1 MKHFRPH
8 PLLALLAL
16 SLSSVA
22 LAQDRSEERW
32 FPDRPQQ
39 PSKPSRERVTMP
51 SVAPLTALHCT
62 GAVRPFETPG
72 QVRMGQSTKRMESS
86 SDIVGSAEVSESA
99 RASAPAVAS
108 IAPAA
113 PAPSFA
119 PPAMGAVAK
128 SMPTPTSIAPR
139 QRPQNDAPLRAGMVD
154 DNVDFAGFLSF
165 LGKKNG
171 IVDEYRARNVSER
184 HGLDVVDS
192 NGKPIHGAVVYMD
205 VGGDKPR
212 YGVNGQPIAGNVDWK
227 PIAVTDV
234 NGKAWVFPK
243 AVSNGNG
250 PYRLTV
256 GYATASRN
264 VQIDDARK
272 ARTQV
277 SLDTSA
283 GREIPRLDLSI
294 VIDTTGSMSD
304 EIRKLQR
311 TLTQVVGEVER
322 QGVDVC
328 VNVTAYRD
336 VYDNYVL
343 KGIDFTSNL
352 GAVQDFVN
360 GLSANG
366 GGDEPE
372 ALNQALDHVVNKLSW
387 RKQDN
392 VVRSV
397 MLITDAPPKMDTAP
411 VFYDNSM
418 LAAAAHGVR
427 VHSVGTSGLNTDGGE
442 LVLRQ
447 VAQYTGGK
455 FVFLTYKDAANPSR
469 GAGDATVHD
478 VQNYSV
484 NTLDD
489 LLLRLIKEDLG
500 VKPSRK

>member
-1 MKHFRPH
+1 MKHFRPL
-8 PLLALLAL
+8 PLVATVVL
-16 SLSSVA
+16 SLSS
-22 LAQDRSEERW
+22 LAMAQERGEERW
-32 FPDRPQQ
+32 FPDKPQL
-39 PSKPSRERVTMP
+39 PSKPSRERVVMP
-51 SVAPLTALHCT
+51 SIAPLTAQHCSGT
-62 GAVRPFETPG
+62 VRPFETPG
-72 QVRMGQSTKRMESS
+72 LVRTGQIAKRMESS
-86 SDIVGSAEVSESA
+86 DLAGVAEVSEALRSA
-99 RASAPAVAS
+99 APVAG

-113 PAPSFA
+113 PPPSFA
-119 PPAMGAVAK
+119 PPAMGAVTK
-128 SMPTPTSIAPR
+128 SMPAPTSIAPR

-154 DNVDFAGFLSF
+154 DNIDFAGFLSF

-171 IVDEYRARNVSER
+171 ILDEYRTRNVSER

-212 YGVNGQPIAGNVDWK
+212 YGVNGQFVPGNVDWK

-243 AVSNGNG
+243 AVSNGTG

-256 GYATASRN
+256 GYGTASRN
-264 VQIDDARK
+264 VQIDEQRK

-277 SLDTSA
+277 ALETSA

-418 LAAAAHGVR
+418 LAAAAYGVR

-500 VKPSRK
+500 VKSTRK

>member
-8 PLLALLAL
+8 PLVAIVAL
-16 SLSSVA
+16 SLSSLA
-22 LAQDRSEERW
+22 LGQERTEERW

-39 PSKPSRERVTMP
+39 PSKPSQERVMMP
-51 SVAPLTALHCT
+51 DIQPLTAQHCT
-62 GAVRPFETPG
+62 GDVRSFETPG
-72 QVRMGQSTKRMESS
+72 QVRMGQSAKRMESS
-86 SDIVGSAEVSESA
+86 SDIAGSADVSESA
-99 RASAPAVAS
+99 RASAPVAS

-128 SMPTPTSIAPR
+128 SMPAPASIAPR

-171 IVDEYRARNVSER
+171 ILDEYRARDISER
-184 HGLDVVDS
+184 HGIDVVDS
-192 NGKPIHGAVVYMD
+192 SGKPIHGAVVYMD
-205 VGGDKPR
+205 VGGGKPR
-212 YGVNGQPIAGNVDWK
+212 YGVNGQLVPTNMDWK

-250 PYRLTV
+250 PYRFTV
-256 GYATASRN
+256 GYADASRN
-264 VQIDDARK
+264 VQIDGQRK

-277 SLDTSA
+277 SLDTPAS
-283 GREIPRLDLSI
+283 RDTPRLDLSI

-418 LAAAAHGVR
+418 LAAGARGVR

-489 LLLRLIKEDLG
+489 LLLRLIKDDLG
-500 VKPSRK
+500 VKPARK

>member
-1 MKHFRPH
+1 
-8 PLLALLAL
+8 
-16 SLSSVA
+16 
-22 LAQDRSEERW
+22 
-32 FPDRPQQ
+32 
-39 PSKPSRERVTMP
+39 
-51 SVAPLTALHCT
+51 
-62 GAVRPFETPG
+62 
-72 QVRMGQSTKRMESS
+72 
-86 SDIVGSAEVSESA
+86 
-99 RASAPAVAS
+99 
-108 IAPAA
+108 
-113 PAPSFA
+113 
-119 PPAMGAVAK
+119 
-128 SMPTPTSIAPR
+128 
-139 QRPQNDAPLRAGMVD
+139 
-154 DNVDFAGFLSF
+154 
-165 LGKKNG
+165 
-171 IVDEYRARNVSER
+171 
-184 HGLDVVDS
+184 
-192 NGKPIHGAVVYMD
+192 MD
-205 VGGDKPR
+205 VGGGKPR
-212 YGVNGQPIAGNVDWK
+212 YGVNGQLVPTNMDWK

-250 PYRLTV
+250 PYRFTV
-256 GYATASRN
+256 GYADASRN
-264 VQIDDARK
+264 VQIDGQRK

-277 SLDTSA
+277 SLDTPAS
-283 GREIPRLDLSI
+283 RDTPRLDLSI

-418 LAAAAHGVR
+418 LAAGARGVR

-469 GAGDATVHD
+469 GAGDATVHY

-489 LLLRLIKEDLG
+489 LLLRLIKDDLG
-500 VKPSRK
+500 VKPARK